1 MRNYFR
7 LFMLAFAFSLSANT
21 LFAQGGYVNFNVGYG
36 LKMGSQNLEY
46 FGFYNYSN
54 TGNSTTSEQVFVSLG
69 KGLNVGASFGYMFN
83 KNIGAELGVSY
94 LLGGKSTVKDSYPNG
109 SRAEYTLSSNMLR
122 IFPSLVIATGFEKI
136 NPYAKFGVV
145 IGSGSVKYEIVD
157 YDGGDVTKMKMKLN
171 GGIAFGLS
179 SGIGALFNLSEKMA
193 FYGELNMV
201 NLSYAPKKGE
211 VTKFTF
217 NGVNY
222 TGDMTTREREVEF
235 VDRYTYNPSNPPS
248 DSQPSQE
255 LKQKLPYGSI
265 GLNIGLRINF

>member
-1 MRNYFR
+1 MRNYFK
-7 LFMLAFAFSLSANT
+7 LYMMVIVGSLSANT

-46 FGFYNYSN
+46 FGFYNYST
-54 TGNSTTSEQVFVSLG
+54 TGNASTSEQVLVSLG
-69 KGLNVGASFGYMFN
+69 KGLNLGGTLGYMFN

-94 LLGGKSTVKDSYPNG
+94 LIGGKSKAKDTYPGGN
-109 SRAEYTLSSNMLR
+109 AEYTLSSKMLR
-122 IFPSLVIATGFEKI
+122 LFPSLVIATGFEKI
-136 NPYAKFGVV
+136 NPYAKFGIV
-145 IGSGSVKYEIVD
+145 IGSGSILYEIVD
-157 YDGGDVTKMKMKLN
+157 NDGGDVTKMKMKLN

-193 FYGELNMV
+193 FYSELNMV

-211 VTKFTF
+211 VTELTF
-217 NGVNY
+217 NGVNFL
-222 TGDMTTREREVEF
+222 GDLTTREREVEF
-235 VDRYTYNPSNPPS
+235 VDRYTYNPSNPPA

-265 GLNIGLRINF
+265 GLSLGLRINF